1 MIYHSY
7 DLPSA
12 VTEEGLASV
21 VCARVNESVKD
32 YLSGVADYV
41 ARCQRRVT
49 ELEEEVDMLTSDKEA
64 LTQQVTELKE
74 CLATCHAM
82 RSQAMS
88 FNHKVGTVVAHADQV
103 TLQYQAS

>member
-1 MIYHSY
+1 MHYYSY

-12 VTEEGLASV
+12 VTEERLASV
-21 VCARVNESVKD
+21 VCASVKD
-32 YLSGVADYV
+32 YLGGVSDYV
-41 ARCQRRVT
+41 AQCQRRVT

-64 LTQQVTELKE
+64 LTRQVAELKE

-88 FNHKVGTVVAHADQV
+88 FNHKVGTVVAHADHV
-103 TLQYQAS
+103 TLQYKAS

>member
-1 MIYHSY
+1 MNYYSY

-12 VTEEGLASV
+12 VTEEGLTNM
-21 VCARVNESVKD
+21 VCASVNESVKD
-32 YLSGVADYV
+32 YLSGVTDYV
-41 ARCQRRVT
+41 ARCQQRVA
-49 ELEEEVDMLTSDKEA
+49 ELEETLGIVTDEKHA
-64 LTQQVTELKE
+64 LQRQVEELKE